1 MSLLHKNNM
10 KGKQFVKELDSISQN
25 QWKNI
30 FNKLKDVNG
39 IMGLKILVEPKEI
52 LSLLEKY
59 KLDTKIEFILE
70 IESGDGKMK
79 HYYNG
84 LEIKPDGRYM
94 GVERDASLL
103 EILTECTIQKKYNP
117 DIKHLQIN
125 SLENIREDKL
135 NELI

>member
-1 MSLLHKNNM
+1 M

-30 FNKLKDVNG
+30 FNKLKDING

-79 HYYNG
+79 YYYNG

-94 GVERDASLL
+94 DVERDATLL

>member
-1 MSLLHKNNM
+1 MLLLHKNNM

-30 FNKLKDVNG
+30 FNKLKDING

-79 HYYNG
+79 YYYNG

-94 GVERDASLL
+94 DVERDATLL